1 MDVGSTG
8 NACLRTK
15 NFASHSRSFKV
26 VKNYTDEY
34 DECKFLLVNYCRPKY
49 GPLMPYSTSSIG
61 VTLKSRLG
69 VEIMRDIG
77 RKTLFFIP
85 PCTVFNSD
93 EPLKSLRISAQ
104 NFNTNC
110 PKPWAIRWSK
120 ILLKSWTLWA
130 GRTNVTDCRRKRIF
144 VISNSFH
151 YTPQTTTANFFS
163 WTLLCRFF
171 IYVAVLA
178 ATGIM
183 CSLDIVLEGCTQF
196 VTSAHSCYVMAW
208 WAGVE
213 QQLPYLVSNC
223 EPATDVEEVHS
234 CSRVCDRTTT
244 QYHSDNTNVGGNW
257 TKSRQ
262 WHEKNVVSAH

>member
-34 DECKFLLVNYCRPKY
+34 GECKFLLVNYCRPKY
-49 GPLMPYSTSSIG
+49 GPLMQYSTSSIG

-85 PCTVFNSD
+85 PCTVFNLD

-120 ILLKSWTLWA
+120 YCWKVEPCEQGARTLQTADENGFLLYPRVFTIHLRQLPLTSSRELYSVDSSYTLQYW
-130 GRTNVTDCRRKRIF
+130 
-144 VISNSFH
+144 
-151 YTPQTTTANFFS
+151 
-163 WTLLCRFF
+163 
-171 IYVAVLA
+171 
-178 ATGIM
+178 
-183 CSLDIVLEGCTQF
+183 
-196 VTSAHSCYVMAW
+196 
-208 WAGVE
+208 
-213 QQLPYLVSNC
+213 QQLV
-223 EPATDVEEVHS
+223 
-234 CSRVCDRTTT
+234 
-244 QYHSDNTNVGGNW
+244 
-257 TKSRQ
+257 
-262 WHEKNVVSAH
+262 